1 MFQPVLCPCVLVSNT
16 WHTWANDNHNYWH
29 HQDYNDLHIVECQ
42 SLLLFVDLTLS
53 PIQSENMHCF
63 FQLRHHLKPLEQTH
77 GFILP
82 PGLFRLI
89 GASWARGSIFGQI
102 SEAGP
107 GENYGLV

>member
-1 MFQPVLCPCVLVSNT
+1 MSVITTTIRGFDSESNSIRKY
-16 WHTWANDNHNYWH
+16 A
-29 HQDYNDLHIVECQ
+29 L
-42 SLLLFVDLTLS
+42 
-53 PIQSENMHCF
+53 F

-89 GASWARGSIFGQI
+89 GASWARGSIFGQV